1 VASIQ
6 SPNIPEEPIL
16 FRAGKVN
23 KRQFARDFL
32 EKYSHLSQETIIDY
46 FRALFEGMSKDHAYN
61 LYKNTME
68 ERRQLLAGN
77 ISDKRIPKGEEPST
91 EIIRLQYTNINDSS
105 SPEDQFEQFVEQFKR
120 VYQNP
125 YARQLMKAYM
135 QAVDGAINTP
145 KPAKKAVAR

>member
-1 VASIQ
+1 MASIQ

-32 EKYSHLSQETIIDY
+32 EKYSHLPQEIILNY
-46 FRALFEGMSKDHAYN
+46 FKALFEGMSNDHAYN

-68 ERRQLLAGN
+68 ERRQLLAGH
-77 ISDKRIPKGEEPST
+77 ISDKKVPNDEVLST
-91 EIIRLQYTNINDSS
+91 EIIKLQYTDLDDSS
-105 SPEDQFEQFVEQFKR
+105 SPEDQFELFVEQFKR
-120 VYQNP
+120 VYRNP

-135 QAVDGAINTP
+135 GVVDEAINTP
-145 KPAKKAVAR
+145 KPAKKAVAK